1 MKWFQLAQS
10 MLPLILSFIPQ
21 LPAVLVPVIVQGIQ
35 EAEQMTGASGADKKQ
50 HVVALV
56 HLAIQTIN
64 ATKGREVISP
74 AVITVVDRAIDTAI
88 SIVNLVA
95 KH

>member
-1 MKWFQLAQS
+1 MKWLMLAQS
-10 MLPLILSFIPQ
+10 MLPVILSFIPQ

-35 EAEQMTGASGADKKQ
+35 EAEQMKGSGAEKKQ
-50 HVVALV
+50 HVVNLA

-64 ATKGREVISP
+64 TTKGREVISP

>member
-1 MKWFQLAQS
+1 MKWLVLAQS
-10 MLPLILSFIPQ
+10 MLPLILSFIPN

-35 EAEQMTGASGADKKQ
+35 EAEQMQGSGVAKKQ
-50 HVVALV
+50 HVVNLA

-64 ATKGREVISP
+64 TTKGHEVIGPS
-74 AVITVVDRAIDTAI
+74 ALAVVDSAIDTGIAV
-88 SIVNLVA
+88 VNLVA

>member
-1 MKWFQLAQS
+1 MKWMLLAQS
-10 MLPLILSFIPQ
+10 MLPVILSFIPN

-35 EAEQMTGASGADKKQ
+35 EAEQMKGSGAEKKQ
-50 HVVALV
+50 HVVNLV

-64 ATKGREVISP
+64 TTQKRELISP
-74 AVITVVDRAIDTAI
+74 AVIVVVDRAIDTAV

>member
-1 MKWFQLAQS
+1 MKWLILAQS
-10 MLPLILSFIPQ
+10 MLPLILSFIPG

-35 EAEQMTGASGADKKQ
+35 EAEQMKGTGPEKKQ
-50 HVVALV
+50 HVINEV

-64 ATKGREVISP
+64 TTKGREVIP
-74 AVITVVDRAIDTAI
+74 ASVIAIVDRAIDTGI

-95 KH
+95 TH

>member
-1 MKWFQLAQS
+1 MKWMLLAQS
-10 MLPLILSFIPQ
+10 MLPVILSFIPQ

-35 EAEQMTGASGADKKQ
+35 EAEQMKGSGTEKKQ
-50 HVVALV
+50 HVVNLV

-64 ATKGREVISP
+64 TTQGHELISP
-74 AVITVVDRAIDTAI
+74 AVITVVDRAIDTAV

>member
-10 MLPLILSFIPQ
+10 LLPFFLMTVFPD
-21 LPAVLVPVIVQGIQ
+21 LPALLIPAIVQGIQ
-35 EAEQMTGASGADKKQ
+35 EAEQMKGSGAEKKQ
-50 HVVALV
+50 HVVNLV

-64 ATKGREVISP
+64 TTKGRELISP
-74 AVITVVDRAIDTAI
+74 AVIVVVDRAIDTAI

>member
-1 MKWFQLAQS
+1 MKWLMLAQS
-10 MLPLILSFIPQ
+10 MLPLILSFIPG

-35 EAEQMTGASGADKKQ
+35 EAEQMKGTGAEKKQ
-50 HVVALV
+50 HVVNLV

-64 ATKGREVISP
+64 TTKGREVIST
-74 AVITVVDRAIDTAI
+74 ATITVVDRAIDTAI

-95 KH
+95 TH